1 MTKILVT
8 GGCGFIGA
16 NLVTELARRGENDI
30 VVFDNESLGK
40 REHLLGFS
48 GAFTKGDLQDR
59 GALRRALK
67 GVDVVVHLAAH
78 TRVIES
84 VEDPRSNFN
93 DNVIGT
99 FNLLDECRHAGVKRL
114 INASTGGA
122 ILGEAP
128 SPVHEGLVPAPLSA
142 YGASKLA
149 AEGYC
154 SAFSGSYGIKCASLR
169 FSNIYGPRSYHKD
182 SVVARFIKQIL
193 VGKDLVIYGDGSQ
206 VRDYLFIGD
215 LVAGIAEAIRSDCT
229 GVFQLGAGRPTTLN
243 ELLDVLR
250 AVVGEDAFPKVGY
263 VDARAGEVHTT
274 WCNISKAKEAFGYN
288 PSTDLSKGVQATWD
302 WFTSTRSSKG

>member
-1 MTKILVT
+1 MAKTLIT

-16 NLVTELARRGENDI
+16 NLVTELERRGESDI

-40 REHLLGFS
+40 RENLLNFT
-48 GAFTKGDLQDR
+48 GAFLKGDLQDAE
-59 GALRRALK
+59 ALRRALK
-67 GVDVVVHLAAH
+67 GVETVVHLAAH

-99 FNLLDECRHAGVKRL
+99 FNLLEECRHAGVKRL

-128 SPVHEGLVPAPLSA
+128 SPVHEGLVPQPLSA

-182 SVVARFIKQIL
+182 SVVARFLKQIL
-193 VGKDLVIYGDGSQ
+193 AGEELVIYGDGSQ
-206 VRDYLFIGD
+206 VRDYLYIGD
-215 LVAGIAEAIRSDCT
+215 LVSGIAEAIRSDCV

-243 ELLDVLR
+243 ELLEVIR
-250 AVVGEDAFPKVGY
+250 GVVGEERFPEVRY
-263 VDARAGEVHTT
+263 ADARAGEVHTT
-274 WCNISKAKEAFGYN
+274 WCNIAKAKGAFGYN
-288 PSTDLSKGVQATWD
+288 PSTPLAGGVQATWD
-302 WFTSTRSSKG
+302 WFTANR

>member
-1 MTKILVT
+1 MAKTLVT

-16 NLVTELARRGENDI
+16 NLVTELERRGESDI

-40 REHLLGFS
+40 RENLLNFQGEFV
-48 GAFTKGDLQDR
+48 KGDLKDCD
-59 GALRRALK
+59 ALRRALED
-67 GVDVVVHLAAH
+67 VDVVVHLAAH

-84 VEDPRSNFN
+84 IENPRSNFN

-99 FNLLDECRHAGVKRL
+99 FNLLEACRHAGVKRL

-128 SPVHEGLVPAPLSA
+128 SPVHEGLVPQPLSA

-154 SAFSGSYGIKCASLR
+154 SAYSGSYGIKCASLR

-193 VGKDLVIYGDGSQ
+193 AGEELVIYGDGSQ
-206 VRDYLFIGD
+206 VRDYLYIGD
-215 LVAGIAEAIRSDCT
+215 LVSGIADAIQSDCV
-229 GVFQLGAGRPTTLN
+229 GSFQLGTQRPTTLN

-250 AVVGEDAFPKVGY
+250 NVVGDDAFPKVHY
-263 VDARAGEVHTT
+263 ADARAGEVHTT
-274 WCNISKAKEAFGYN
+274 WCDITKAKQAFGYN
-288 PSTDLSKGVQATWD
+288 PSTLLPEGVQATWD
-302 WFTSTRSSKG
+302 WFTKK

>member
-1 MTKILVT
+1 MAKILIT

-16 NLVTELARRGENDI
+16 NLVTELERRGERDI

-40 REHLLGFS
+40 RENLRGFA
-48 GAFTKGDLQDR
+48 GEFIKGDLKD
-59 GALRRALK
+59 GDALRRALD
-67 GVDVVVHLAAH
+67 GVETVVHLAAH

-99 FNLLDECRHAGVKRL
+99 FNLLEECRHAGVKRL

-128 SPVHEGLVPAPLSA
+128 SPVHEGLVPQPLSA

-182 SVVARFIKQIL
+182 SVVARFIKQIRA
-193 VGKDLVIYGDGSQ
+193 GEDLVVYGDGSQ

-215 LVAGIAEAIRSDCT
+215 LVAGIADAMHSECI
-229 GVFQLGAGRPTTLN
+229 GVFQLGSGRPTTLN
-243 ELLDVLR
+243 ELLGVMR
-250 AVVGEDAFPKVGY
+250 EIVGENAFPQVHY
-263 VDARAGEVHTT
+263 ADARAGEVHTT
-274 WCNISKAKEAFGYN
+274 WCDISKAKKIFGYD
-288 PSTDLSKGVQATWD
+288 PTTELRPGVQATWD
-302 WFTSTRSSKG
+302 WFLNQ

>member
-1 MTKILVT
+1 MAKTLIT

-16 NLVTELARRGENDI
+16 NLVTELERRGESDI

-40 REHLLGFS
+40 RENLLDFKGEF
-48 GAFTKGDLQDR
+48 FKGDLRDCE
-59 GALRRALK
+59 ALRQALE
-67 GVDVVVHLAAH
+67 GVGTVVHLAAH

-93 DNVIGT
+93 ENVIGT
-99 FNLLDECRHAGVKRL
+99 FNLLEECRRAGVKRL

-128 SPVHEGLVPAPLSA
+128 SPVHEGLAPQPLSP

-154 SAFSGSYGIKCASLR
+154 SAFSGSYGVKCASLR

-193 VGKDLVIYGDGSQ
+193 AGDELVIYGDGSQ
-206 VRDYLFIGD
+206 VRDYLYIGD
-215 LVAGIAEAIRSDCT
+215 LVSG
-229 GVFQLGAGRPTTLN
+229 
-243 ELLDVLR
+243 
-250 AVVGEDAFPKVGY
+250 
-263 VDARAGEVHTT
+263 
-274 WCNISKAKEAFGYN
+274 
-288 PSTDLSKGVQATWD
+288 
-302 WFTSTRSSKG
+302 

>member
-1 MTKILVT
+1 MAKTLIT

-16 NLVTELARRGENDI
+16 NLVTELERRGESDI

-40 REHLLGFS
+40 RENLLDFKGEF
-48 GAFTKGDLQDR
+48 FKGDLRDCE
-59 GALRRALK
+59 ALRQALE
-67 GVDVVVHLAAH
+67 GVGTVVHLAAH

-93 DNVIGT
+93 ENVIGT
-99 FNLLDECRHAGVKRL
+99 FNLLEECRRAGVKRL

-128 SPVHEGLVPAPLSA
+128 SPVHEGLAPQPLSP

-154 SAFSGSYGIKCASLR
+154 SAFSGSYGVKCASLR

-193 VGKDLVIYGDGSQ
+193 AGDELVIYGDGSQ
-206 VRDYLFIGD
+206 VRDYLYIGD
-215 LVAGIAEAIRSDCT
+215 LVSGIADAMRSDCV
-229 GVFQLGAGRPTTLN
+229 GVFQLGSGAPTTLS

-250 AVVGEDAFPKVGY
+250 RVVGEEKFPAVRY
-263 VDARAGEVHTT
+263 ADARPGEVHTT
-274 WCNISKAKEAFGYN
+274 WCDISKARGAFGYD
-288 PSTDLSKGVQATWD
+288 PSMRLPEGVKATWD
-302 WFTSTRSSKG
+302 WFVSDR

>member
-1 MTKILVT
+1 MAKTLIT

-16 NLVTELARRGENDI
+16 NLVTELERRSESDI

-40 REHLLGFS
+40 KENLLNFM
-48 GAFTKGDLQDR
+48 GAFVKGDLQDV
-59 GALRRALK
+59 GALRLALE
-67 GVDVVVHLAAH
+67 GVETVVHLAAH

-99 FNLLDECRHAGVKRL
+99 FNLLEECRHAGVKRL

-128 SPVHEGLVPAPLSA
+128 SPVHEGLVPQPLSA

-182 SVVARFIKQIL
+182 SVVARFLKQIL
-193 VGKDLVIYGDGSQ
+193 AGDELVIYGDGSQ
-206 VRDYLFIGD
+206 VRDYLYIGD
-215 LVAGIAEAIRSDCT
+215 LVTGIADAIRSDCV

-243 ELLDVLR
+243 ELLEVIR
-250 AVVGEDAFPKVGY
+250 GVVGEEHFPEVRY
-263 VDARAGEVHTT
+263 ADARAGEVHTT
-274 WCNISKAKEAFGYN
+274 WCNIAKAKRTFGYD
-288 PSTDLSKGVQATWD
+288 PSTPLAEGVQATWN
-302 WFTSTRSSKG
+302 WFMANR

>member
-1 MTKILVT
+1 M
-8 GGCGFIGA
+8 
-16 NLVTELARRGENDI
+16 
-30 VVFDNESLGK
+30 
-40 REHLLGFS
+40 
-48 GAFTKGDLQDR
+48 
-59 GALRRALK
+59 
-67 GVDVVVHLAAH
+67 HLAAH

-93 DNVIGT
+93 ENVIGT
-99 FNLLDECRHAGVKRL
+99 FNLLEECRRAGVKRL

-128 SPVHEGLVPAPLSA
+128 SPVHEGLAPQPLSP

-154 SAFSGSYGIKCASLR
+154 SAFSGSYGVKCASLR

-193 VGKDLVIYGDGSQ
+193 AGDELVIYGDGSQ
-206 VRDYLFIGD
+206 VRDYLYIGD
-215 LVAGIAEAIRSDCT
+215 LVSGIADAMRSDCV
-229 GVFQLGAGRPTTLN
+229 GVFQLGSGAPTTLS

-250 AVVGEDAFPKVGY
+250 RVVGEEKFPAVRY
-263 VDARAGEVHTT
+263 ADARPGEVHTT
-274 WCNISKAKEAFGYN
+274 WCDISKARGAFGYD
-288 PSTDLSKGVQATWD
+288 PSMRLPEGVKATWD
-302 WFTSTRSSKG
+302 WFVSDR